1 MRNGA
6 RLNQNRFFDNGEK
19 PSKNSIVKNMK
30 KRILIVCLLL
40 LSVCSVLFLYHFRV
54 EADSRASQPTDD
66 ASFSHELFDQVLQ
79 EHVDEKGRVNYT
91 KLKANPKK
99 LEAYLDLLAFAD
111 PEELSYN
118 ERLTFWINAYNA
130 FVIKGVINHY
140 PITSVRKVKL
150 FNGFFFRLKFQVAG
164 KMYTLNQIEH
174 DIIRTEFVDPRVH
187 FVLVCASSSCPS
199 LGNRA
204 FSADTI
210 EEHLETAAFSFIQ
223 DPEKVRIDRAERT
236 VYLSKIF
243 KWYDDDFT
251 EGYDGVADFLA
262 DYPPPEDA
270 EFLESTDVKLR
281 YLDYDWT
288 LNDQNK

>member
-1 MRNGA
+1 
-6 RLNQNRFFDNGEK
+6 
-19 PSKNSIVKNMK
+19 MK

-54 EADSRASQPTDD
+54 EADSRASQPTDE

-99 LEAYLDLLAFAD
+99 LEAYLDLLAFAK
-111 PEELSYN
+111 PEELPYN

-130 FVIKGVINHY
+130 LVIKGVVNHY

-150 FNGFFFRLKFQVAG
+150 FNGFFSRLKFQVAN
-164 KMYTLNQIEH
+164 KMYTLNQVEH
-174 DIIRTEFVDPRVH
+174 DIIRTEFVEPRVH
-187 FVLVCASSSCPS
+187 FVLVCASSSCPP
-199 LGNRA
+199 LWNRA

-210 EEHLETAAFSFIQ
+210 EERLETAAFNFIQ

-236 VYLSKIF
+236 VYVSKIF

-251 EGYDGVADFLA
+251 EGYDGVTDFLT
-262 DYPPPEDA
+262 DYLPPEDV

-281 YLDYDWT
+281 HLDYDWT
-288 LNDQNK
+288 LNDQKQ